1 MVQYLKMK
9 KHEATVLL
17 INPQNPHVLVRFI
30 STDGASCACSFR
42 LFVISVTTVHIDCT
56 GDLMKLPLRHHKDI
70 IPVFRSCRLSFVL
83 T

>member
-1 MVQYLKMK
+1 MVQYLKTK

-17 INPQNPHVLVRFI
+17 INPQNPHVLLRFI

-42 LFVISVTTVHIDCT
+42 LFVTKRSF
-56 GDLMKLPLRHHKDI
+56 LLPLYPLPSI
-70 IPVFRSCRLSFVL
+70 AQG

>member
-17 INPQNPHVLVRFI
+17 INPQNPHVLVQFI

-42 LFVISVTTVHIDCT
+42 LFVTKRSFN
-56 GDLMKLPLRHHKDI
+56 LLPSI
-70 IPVFRSCRLSFVL
+70 AQG